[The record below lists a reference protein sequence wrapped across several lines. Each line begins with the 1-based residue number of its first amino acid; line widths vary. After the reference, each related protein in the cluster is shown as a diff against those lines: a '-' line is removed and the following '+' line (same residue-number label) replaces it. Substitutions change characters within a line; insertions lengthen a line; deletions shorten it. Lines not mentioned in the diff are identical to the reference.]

1 LLINNQKRKIMSYI
15 QNTKAKI
22 NANPISTLVG
32 VVGAFYLAK
41 KFMPTSKWYVLGGIA
56 LAGGLAGAMISS
68 TIASKG
74 SAPTKTLV
82 TTPIV

>member
-1 LLINNQKRKIMSYI
+1 MGFI

-56 LAGGLAGAMISS
+56 LAGGLAGAMVSS

-74 SAPTKTLV
+74 TAPTKNLINQPV
-82 TTPIV
+82 V